1 MKVEIRVT
9 ATEKELN
16 QAQQA
21 RLKRISNVLRENGMD
36 VELVFT
42 ENLIIKKA
50 P

>member
-1 MKVEIRVT
+1 MKVEIKVT

-21 RLKRISNVLRENGMD
+21 RLKRISNVLRENGME

-42 ENLIIKKA
+42 PLQVVKHA
-50 P
+50 S